1 MLLQHHQTGRVQQK
15 KCILVDMQVEL
26 SNYIQGLP
34 DYIRKQLTDCKEKL
48 YQFIDEKF
56 QIFENK
62 LIEDIRA
69 KYAEEGV
76 YSRKECEEVKEF
88 ISNEIEVLYDKI
100 TQLKGDQCLAALIR
114 YY

>member
-1 MLLQHHQTGRVQQK
+1 
-15 KCILVDMQVEL
+15 
-26 SNYIQGLP
+26 
-34 DYIRKQLTDCKEKL
+34 
-48 YQFIDEKF
+48 
-56 QIFENK
+56 
-62 LIEDIRA
+62 
-69 KYAEEGV
+69 V